1 MPFGSLHAKKS
12 EQKKPVISYAIK
24 SDNNNSVFDSSNIM
38 LSVCLHDVMRWTFGQ
53 SEGGH
58 VDDQIKSAVYS
69 DHMYIS
75 SVLLMPH
82 TASLVTYIWTMLYN
96 KDKITNAVIMQQ
108 YNIAGVTSSPTD
120 LSASECNHFPVQCSV
135 NTLDS
140 INVVTLR

>member
-96 KDKITNAVIMQQ
+96 KDKITNAVLCN
-108 YNIAGVTSSPTD
+108 NIT
-120 LSASECNHFPVQCSV
+120 
-135 NTLDS
+135 
-140 INVVTLR
+140 